1 MSDNK
6 RYFISYSDYPKTS
19 IVELLNTMGAV
30 SVNALPNLPGF
41 VIATLNDSQVESLM
55 QNDKINSV
63 EQEPEV
69 ESEAFFSKLE
79 APVPLTIEPFF
90 SGRIDSVNQIL
101 SPAHV
106 FHAQTLPDDKKG
118 QFGLGLQDESDFE
131 TIDYTTYYTGKN
143 VDIVV
148 LDVYDSFPGSLQSV
162 LYSGFDNNP
171 DMLDEF
177 GNTRVRNVD
186 WSLFGLERPWNV
198 QQTVDSAKWTNHS
211 MQVASAVAGRIS
223 GFAKDAN
230 VYVLHLDGRGEVD
243 TTTEALEAIL
253 QWAQQRP
260 INEETGRVND
270 LVSVNSWGSVTMQYY
285 VQCDAIETL
294 YSDALGTTTR
304 SVERGSWQINDADLG
319 EPTRWDVSLF
329 KAYGAVPKFGST
341 TGTPT
346 PGGSNNVP
354 VVRAIPEENIPSNF
368 LVTLYTTAF
377 QNLVASGVFV
387 FKAAGN
393 DARVAG
399 HNSFH
404 SKSSTSSSYFI
415 LNDPTG
421 ERSQRWESTSNRGL
435 RYWPGITSAQATWA
449 NETKFYPNMPS
460 HDQGIEGVIYIGAM
474 FPSNSTKRLTTFS
487 SRGPFVDLYAQG
499 QGNFVSWTFN
509 EGGDGFGFVDGTSFS
524 CPLVAGIAAC
534 NVEYLREQ
542 ASDVDPEIVL
552 TQLKSTSVPHVNLFT
567 EAQNIANVENYT
579 ESSELDLKNLWTLTR
594 GSTEAEGV
602 LTVHPYIRDVL
613 LDPML
618 DSSQGMAEFPNSIRL
633 IVPPQILDELS
644 QIDELTPKAAEEPAP
659 VPKIFF
665 GLNINNSLSEVQSES
680 KALANLDLD
689 INDLDVIRGIRDLGV
704 SRDDFQTISGLDFD
718 VRRELSAVKA
728 SYDYAFNSTITDLR
742 YPYNEFSLT
751 VDGPLSARGYKYKY
765 VDNNNDLKIADV
777 STSRISSWSSF
788 DDADPVTPIY
798 YGGDLEIT
806 KNPSSQKST
815 ITSSRLNITS
825 EPDLRRYA
833 SEIPTDIV
841 VINIDGVDREVYA
854 MRGIPL
860 TFEGI
865 FRRAFA
871 GSIGHKIVKRVES
884 DPLPTW
890 TIQNNDD
897 GKLFEFEDVAE
908 DDFIQF
914 FDFRTKQRTVNF
926 YYNPAQIEEL
936 SVAGIRMRELPQVT
950 LNNLKKLNVENND
963 FLTIPDI
970 QFIAPI
976 LEELNISS
984 NNLMR
989 TREFI
994 DAKTVL
1000 GDLPATL
1007 KVLRASG
1014 TVFTNSRPEVA
1025 NEGLP
1030 ESIISSNILVE
1041 VPDFSYLQNLESLT
1055 FVADSIND
1063 IRLSI
1068 ADGKGLPNV
1077 YSNYVDN
1084 PIIRLDEAVSG
1095 VPYRIVESRGFL
1107 TATPPIRERVFSDI
1121 GYRNLGY
1128 VGDKIMFA
1136 ENPASNN
1143 KLDSYAVEDLPLLQ
1157 RVENDNSLKEY
1168 VVTDHGTADSSV
1180 SFQFLPSSVLDSVNL
1195 ETLTISQN
1203 GAIVDVP
1210 YELYT
1215 VDGDEQALSTIMQN
1229 KLIDDPFGQGQL
1241 GLRSRLIPIVVSK
1254 KLKSLKS
1261 ESNRHNF
1268 INVANNP
1275 DLTYYEVTSVS
1286 AIPYDDPYRG
1296 AGEEIFWG
1304 HRNTDGYLALTSEGQ
1319 AGTSRYGLPVS
1330 IAKDY
1335 ALDVV
1340 KPWENC
1346 PKLESIR
1353 LANTYCSLN
1362 LLSGMQDL
1370 QNVKS
1375 LELVDIALWNRISNS
1390 SFNGSFQIENL
1401 SLSSFMMGG
1410 EDTSNYPAPISP
1422 QTFDKDAFKPLVN
1435 LRDLLIGAGVPSVR
1449 YNKVELISNNTSD
1462 TGEDEEGSVTMSITS
1477 DSFDDGQGFKGP
1489 RAPTPPGF
1497 PTLWYN
1503 PYDRN
1508 PSLNYFRDNEL
1519 IEYRANGNNPIPG
1532 LIDKHV
1538 YYLHYLENINPLGG
1552 ATTGS
1557 ETHFTL
1563 SKTMYGQPI
1572 SLPTSSQIVGTHSF
1586 IAFVEA
1592 TSGRAEFR
1600 ASGIVGECIDV
1611 TGNSKLNLIQINRT
1625 SLTSGVTN
1633 FEENEQIGTID
1644 LQGNLFSQP
1653 VPQFTSN
1660 TVENIILRNNN
1671 FYASTVL
1678 PMPILTC
1685 RKLRFLDLGLN
1696 CIGGRIPTFAG
1707 CPSLSNLDLSDNNF
1721 DNYAYL
1727 AFSNCTQLVDIN
1739 LSNNKLTRQNLRQ
1752 IIKDLYAT
1760 YAANPRKFVKLDLS
1774 GNNVSLNEI
1783 LADVVANKYYNV
1795 LTKIASWSIVI

>member
-19 IVELLNTMGAV
+19 MVELLNTMGAV

-41 VIATLNDSQVESLM
+41 VIATLNDSQVESLI
-55 QNDKINSV
+55 QNDGINSV
-63 EQEPEV
+63 EQEPEI

-79 APVPLTIEPFF
+79 APVPLTAAPFF
-90 SGRIDSVNQIL
+90 SGLIESPNQAL

-106 FHAQTLPDDKKG
+106 FHALTLPDDKKS

-148 LDVYDSFPGSLQSV
+148 LDVYGDAES

-186 WSLFGLERPWNV
+186 WSLFGLQRPWNV
-198 QQTVDSAKWTNHS
+198 QQTVDSAKWTMHS
-211 MQVASAVAGRIS
+211 MQVASSVAGRIA

-230 VYVLHLDGRGEVD
+230 VYVLHLDGNGQVD
-243 TTTEALEAIL
+243 TATEALEAIL

-270 LVSVNSWGSVTMQYY
+270 LVSVNSWGSVSGQYY

-294 YSDALGTTTR
+294 YSDTVGTTTR
-304 SVERGSWQINDADLG
+304 SVDRGSWQINDADLG
-319 EPTRWDVSLF
+319 EPTRWDVSPF

-346 PGGSNNVP
+346 PEGENNVP
-354 VVRAIPEENIPSNF
+354 VVRAIPEQFIPSDA
-368 LVTLYTTAF
+368 LVTIYTTAF

-387 FKAAGN
+387 FKSAGN
-393 DARVAG
+393 DASVAG
-399 HNSFH
+399 HNRFH

-421 ERSQRWESTSNRGL
+421 ERNQRWESTSSRGL
-435 RYWPGITSAQATWA
+435 IYWPGLTTVQETWT
-449 NETKFYPNMPS
+449 NGTKFYPNMPS
-460 HDQGIEGVIYIGAM
+460 HDKGIEGVIYIGAM

-487 SRGPFVDLYAQG
+487 SRGPFIDLYAQG
-499 QGNFVSWTFN
+499 QDNLVFWTDN
-509 EGGDGFGFVDGTSFS
+509 EGDNFAFVDGTVDGTSFS

-552 TQLKSTSVPHVNLFT
+552 TQLKSTSVQYVNLFA
-567 EAQNIANVENYT
+567 EAQNLVNVENYT
-579 ESSELDLKNLWTLTR
+579 ESSELDLKNLWSLTR
-594 GSTEAEGV
+594 GGNEAEGV
-602 LTVHPYIRDVL
+602 LTVHPFILDGL

-765 VDNNNDLKIADV
+765 IDNNNDLKIADV

-815 ITSSRLNITS
+815 ITSLKLNITS
-825 EPDLRRYA
+825 EPDRRRYA

-860 TFEGI
+860 TFEGV

-926 YYNPAQIEEL
+926 YYNPSQIEEL
-936 SVAGIRMRELPQVT
+936 SVAGIRMRELPSVT

-970 QFIAPI
+970 QFIAPT
-976 LEELNISS
+976 LEELNISD

-1007 KVLRASG
+1007 KVLTASA

-1025 NEGLP
+1025 NEGSP
-1030 ESIISSNILVE
+1030 ESIIASNVLVE

-1063 IRLSI
+1063 VQLAI

-1121 GYRNLGY
+1121 GYMNLGY

-1157 RVENDNSLKEY
+1157 RVENDNNLKEY
-1168 VVTDHGTADSSV
+1168 VVTNHSSSDSNSAW
-1180 SFQFLPSSVLDSVNL
+1180 QFLPSSVLDSINL

-1203 GAIVDVP
+1203 SAIVDVP

-1215 VDGDEQALSTIMQN
+1215 VDGDEQALSNIMQS
-1229 KLIDDPFGQGQL
+1229 KLIDDPFEQGQL
-1241 GLRSRLIPIVVSK
+1241 GLRARLIPIVVSK
-1254 KLKSLKS
+1254 KLKSLRS
-1261 ESNRHNF
+1261 EANRHNF

-1275 DLTYYEVTSVS
+1275 DLTYYEVSSKS
-1286 AIPYDDPYRG
+1286 AALSDDPFRNLVTEFY
-1296 AGEEIFWG
+1296 WG
-1304 HRNTDGYLALTSEGQ
+1304 HRRTDVYLALTSEGQ
-1319 AGTSRYGLPVS
+1319 EGTSRFGLPVS

-1422 QTFDKDAFKPLVN
+1422 QTFDNDAFKPLAN
-1435 LRDLLIGAGVPSVR
+1435 LRDLLIGAGTPPNVR
-1449 YNKVELISNNTSD
+1449 YNKLQENNAGGD
-1462 TGEDEEGSVTMSITS
+1462 GGEGVAMNITS
-1477 DSFDDGQGFKGP
+1477 DSFDDGQGFKGSSVSDD
-1489 RAPTPPGF
+1489 PP
-1497 PTLWYN
+1497 LWYN
-1503 PYDRN
+1503 PYNRN
-1508 PSLNYFRDNEL
+1508 PNLNFFRDNEL

-1538 YYLHYLENINPLGG
+1538 YYLHYLVDINPLNGDQ
-1552 ATTGS
+1552 TGI

-1586 IAFVEA
+1586 VSFP
-1592 TSGRAEFR
+1592 TGSTNGRGEFR
-1600 ASGIVGECIDV
+1600 ASGIVGECINV
-1611 TGNSKLNLIQINRT
+1611 TGNSKLNLIKINKT

-1644 LQGNLFSQP
+1644 LEGNLFSQP

-1660 TVENIILRNNN
+1660 TVETIILRNNN
-1671 FYASTVL
+1671 FYASTAL

-1685 RKLRFLDLGLN
+1685 RRLQFLDLGVN

-1707 CPSLSNLDLSDNNF
+1707 CPSLANLDLSDNNF
-1721 DNYAYL
+1721 DNYSYL
-1727 AFSNCTQLVDIN
+1727 GFSNCTQLIDIN

-1795 LTKIASWSIVI
+1795 LTKIASWSITI